1 MITDEEKEHANELKH
16 RLADTIKAYQEENEP
31 LPDDILKAMAVVY
44 ALDQAIQ
51 EDDRTKYLFL
61 LNELISGNGNTTL
74 NA

>member
-16 RLADTIKAYQEENEP
+16 RLADTIKAYQEENKP
-31 LPDDILKAMAVVY
+31 LPDDILKAMAVIY

-61 LNELISGNGNTTL
+61 LNELISENGNTIF